1 MKTTFLNN
9 CGRGLV
15 REFTDDELHEKGG
28 SEMDEEV
35 EKTVS
40 KEEKEAHHSP
50 FEMGDETK

>member
-9 CGRGLV
+9 CDRVLV
-15 REFTDDELHEKGG
+15 REFTDDELLEKGG

-50 FEMGDETK
+50 FEMGEETK